1 MKHVEQNGEWSLFC
15 LNEAPNIHEV
25 HGVEFE
31 ELYTRYEPRG
41 RKAALARLTLLKN
54 SGMVSSRLKSKL
66 DLRLQLENGE

>member
-31 ELYTRYEPRG
+31 ELYTRYELIAEPLMETIENSVPDET
-41 RKAALARLTLLKN
+41 AMCNLASLAIPSFT
-54 SGMVSSRLKSKL
+54 
-66 DLRLQLENGE
+66 DNG